1 MTSSRKNKRSGAV
14 LRSTTEEIL
23 RPMVSF
29 STTSASGIDI
39 VYVGVTSCSLLH
51 DSEQY
56 TRGILD
62 IMAVNQSIGLR
73 HIVERANA
81 KLCVRCKCVGGLT

>member
-1 MTSSRKNKRSGAV
+1 
-14 LRSTTEEIL
+14 
-23 RPMVSF
+23 MVSF
-29 STTSASGIDI
+29 GTTSASGIDI
-39 VYVGVTSCSLLH
+39 AYVGVTSRSLLS
-51 DSEQY
+51 DSERY

-81 KLCVRCKCVGGLT
+81 KLRVRCKCVGGLT